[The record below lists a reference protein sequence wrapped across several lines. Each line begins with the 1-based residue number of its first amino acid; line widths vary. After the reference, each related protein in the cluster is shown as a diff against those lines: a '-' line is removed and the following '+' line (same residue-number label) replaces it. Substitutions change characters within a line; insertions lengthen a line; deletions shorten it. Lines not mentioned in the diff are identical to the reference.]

1 MLSHSPRTVAVMSAT
16 TTPTFE
22 QPRLDIARHARG
34 VYRAMSA
41 LDGAIEL
48 DSSLRDL
55 VSLRASILNGCAYCV
70 DMHTLDAAARG
81 ESPQRLHAVAAWHE
95 APFFT
100 ARERSALQLTD
111 AVTLVPDGHVP
122 REVFDAAR
130 AQFDDEELSQL
141 IWAITAINAWN
152 RIAVTTRMLPGEYQ
166 PEHGGR

>member
-1 MLSHSPRTVAVMSAT
+1 MST
-16 TTPTFE
+16 TTTHTTFE
-22 QPRLDIARHARG
+22 QPRLDIARHARP

-55 VSLRASILNGCAYCV
+55 ISLRASILNGCAYCV

-81 ESPQRLHAVAAWHE
+81 ESAQRLHAVAAWHE

-100 ARERSALQLTD
+100 DRERAALELTD
-111 AVTLVPDGHVP
+111 AVTLLPHGHVP
-122 REVFDAAR
+122 REIFDSTR
-130 AQFDDEELSQL
+130 AHFEDEELAQL

-152 RIAVTTRMLPGEYQ
+152 RIAVTTRMLPGEYK
-166 PEHGGR
+166 PA

>member
-1 MLSHSPRTVAVMSAT
+1 MSTT
-16 TTPTFE
+16 TTPAFE
-22 QPRLDIARHARG
+22 QPRLKIARHARG

-81 ESPQRLHAVAAWHE
+81 ESAQRLHAVATWHE

-100 ARERSALQLTD
+100 ERERSALQLTD
-111 AVTLVPDGHVP
+111 AITLLPDGHVP
-122 REVFDAAR
+122 HEVFDAAR

-152 RIAVTTRMLPGEYQ
+152 RIAVTTRMLAGEYQ
-166 PEHGGR
+166 PEHGGS